1 MNQLKLFFASQ
12 AFHSFYH
19 AVLAGASG
27 FVVANGMNPS
37 KAWMTGLAT
46 AVLGAIVGWLNGSP
60 TGTNPAV
67 QPNVPQPTG
76 QKIGMFLAFFLMA
89 GMASAN
95 PLAAIAQPPAGGED
109 VFVVAPIGSI
119 EFNPTTKDNYGL
131 AFTECI
137 SFAKVLPGQ
146 DANHVMVSPYVFVGI
161 FGAANIGDWVAANG
175 GAAWQFDY
183 GPMVGL
189 PKLDDTLPEV
199 AFSYNLRTSQFM
211 INAAFPV
218 DILPSILVHKL

>member
-12 AFHSFYH
+12 AWHSFYH
-19 AVLAGASG
+19 SVLVA
-27 FVVANGMNPS
+27 VVAFVATNGVDPS
-37 KAWMTGLAT
+37 KAWISGLVG
-46 AVLGAIVGWLNGSP
+46 AVLGAITGWLNGSP
-60 TGTNPAV
+60 AGTNPAV
-67 QPNVPQPTG
+67 TPSAPAAQG